1 MSLDIPVIL
10 GTVREGRRSEHVARY
25 VHGRLSARPGVR
37 SAFVDPRDYA
47 FGDLVAREFEMKE
60 RPPNVLRFMEVVE
73 AADGFVVVTPEY
85 NYGIP
90 GALKNLLDITFKP
103 WNRKPFGLVGCGGVS
118 GGLRAL
124 DSLRQTVA
132 GLGAV
137 TVPQHVPVPHV
148 SRSFG
153 RDGPTSE
160 PEEWAKRIDGFLEHV
175 EWYAKALQAARKS
188 DQAT

>member
-1 MSLDIPVIL
+1 MVLDVPVIL
-10 GTVREGRRSEHVARY
+10 GTVREGRQSEHVARY
-25 VHGRLSARPGVR
+25 VHGRLAARPGVV
-37 SAFVDPRDYA
+37 SPFVDPRDYA

-60 RPPNVLRFMEVVE
+60 RPPKVVE
-73 AADGFVVVTPEY
+73 FVRLVESADAFVIVTPEY

-124 DSLRQTVA
+124 DSLRQVVA

-137 TVPQHVPVPHV
+137 TVPQHVPVPYV
-148 SRSFG
+148 GRSFG
-153 RDGPTSE
+153 TDGPLAE
-160 PEEWAKRIDGFLEHV
+160 PQEWAKRIDSFLDHV
-175 EWYAKALQAARKS
+175 EWYAKALQAARK
-188 DQAT
+188 AG